1 LQKTNQGIIV
11 AEKDLKTQL
20 TEMIDVAEW
29 EWLKPHA
36 LKGNLFLVNSNLTI
50 LEVGLAVAEDNTEM
64 VRQWL
69 DDGML
74 QRPSSSQMDYWQ
86 EQGGPKFESLIVHP
100 FILSKEQP
108 A

>member
-1 LQKTNQGIIV
+1 ME
-11 AEKDLKTQL
+11 EKDLKTQL

-29 EWLKPHA
+29 EWLEPHA
-36 LKGNLFLVNSNLTI
+36 QKGNLFLVNANLSV
-50 LEVGLAVAEDNTEM
+50 LEVGLAVAEDNTE
-64 VRQWL
+64 VVQRWL

-74 QRPSSSQMDYWQ
+74 QRPSQSQMDYWQ
-86 EQGGPKFESLIVHP
+86 SADAPKFESLIVHP